1 MAKQPQ
7 QDPARKGTPSTGA
20 TKLKSPTSGAS
31 KGKASKASKT
41 AASKD
46 AKKPSRIKQIRQSYQ
61 MTQKSDPRIGLI
73 LLGVFLL
80 AGLAGF
86 AVMLLIFKTLVFAI
100 VFGVLIGLLAALIVF
115 GRRAQ
120 KAAIGQIEG
129 KPGAAAAAL
138 GMLRRG
144 WKTDPAIAVNRQ
156 QDVVTRVIGPPGI
169 VLIGEGNP
177 NRLRPML
184 TSERRKH
191 ERVASETPIHEVLV
205 GNDPGQVPLGRLTRH
220 VTKLGKDLKPA
231 QMTDVLARI
240 KALDANRSN
249 IPMPKG
255 PMPTSMKGM
264 RGQMRG
270 R

>member
-1 MAKQPQ
+1 M
-7 QDPARKGTPSTGA
+7 
-20 TKLKSPTSGAS
+20 
-31 KGKASKASKT
+31 
-41 AASKD
+41 
-46 AKKPSRIKQIRQSYQ
+46 AKKPTKAKPPKDPNKKGRIKQIRQSYT
-61 MTQKSDPRIGLI
+61 MTKTTDPRIGLI
-73 LLGVFLL
+73 LAGVFLL

-86 AVMLLIFKTLVFAI
+86 AVMLLIFRTLVYSVI
-100 VFGVLIGLLAALIVF
+100 FGVMVGLLATLIVF

-120 KAAIGQIEG
+120 RSAINQIEG

-144 WKTDPAIAVNRQ
+144 WKVAPAIAITKQ
-156 QDVVTRVIGPPGI
+156 QDVVTRVVGPPGI
-169 VLIGEGNP
+169 VLIGEGNV
-177 NRLRPML
+177 NRLRPLL

-191 ERVASETPIHEVLV
+191 ERVASETPIHEVVV
-205 GNDPGQVPLGRLTRH
+205 GHDPGQVPLSKLTKH
-220 VTKLGKDLKPA
+220 VTKLGREIKPA

-264 RGQMRG
+264 RGNQRG

>member
-1 MAKQPQ
+1 M
-7 QDPARKGTPSTGA
+7 
-20 TKLKSPTSGAS
+20 
-31 KGKASKASKT
+31 
-41 AASKD
+41 
-46 AKKPSRIKQIRQSYQ
+46 AKKPPKAKKVKDPNKPGRIKQIRQSYT
-61 MTQKSDPRIGLI
+61 MTKTSDPRIGLI

-86 AVMLLIFKTLVFAI
+86 AVMLLVFKTILFSV
-100 VFGVLIGLLAALIVF
+100 VFGVLVGILAVLIIF

-120 KAAIGQIEG
+120 RAALAQIEG

-144 WKTDPAIAVNRQ
+144 WKTDPAIAVNKQ
-156 QDVVTRVIGPPGI
+156 QDLVTRVVGPPGI

-184 TSERRKH
+184 AAERRKH
-191 ERVASETPIHEVLV
+191 ERVARETPIHELVV
-205 GNDPGQVPLGRLTRH
+205 GNGEGQVPLPKLTKR

-240 KALDANRSN
+240 KALDANRSS

-255 PMPTSMKGM
+255 PVPTSMKGM
-264 RGQMRG
+264 RGNMRG